1 MKMKYLKSAVL
12 EKDYP
17 EGFEPEV
24 AIAGRS
30 NAGKSSFINTLA
42 GGRIAHVSQQ
52 PGKTRLLNFFSVNEK
67 YRLVDMPGYGYAAR
81 GGREQKNWA
90 KMIETYIS
98 HRDNLIG
105 MILVMDIRRKWTDDE
120 QQLLNFLISLSIPM
134 LVVLNKVDKV
144 KQQERIVKKREI
156 EKIFG
161 IARVFVTSCLKKKG
175 IKEVE
180 DFIYKQWIELYQQTP
195 TSEEDL

>member
-1 MKMKYLKSAVL
+1 MNLKYIKSAVL

-17 EGFEPEV
+17 EGSDPEV

-30 NAGKSSFINTLA
+30 NAGKSSFINSLA

-52 PGKTRLLNFFSVNEK
+52 PGKTRLLNFFSVNNH

-81 GGREQKNWA
+81 GGKEQKGWA
-90 KMIETYIS
+90 NMIETYIS
-98 HRDNLIG
+98 HRKNLVG
-105 MILVMDIRRKWTDDE
+105 MVLVMDIRRKWTDDE
-120 QQLLNFLISLSIPM
+120 QELLNFLIALSLPM

-156 EKIFG
+156 EKNFG
-161 IARVFVTSCLKKKG
+161 VARVFVTSCLKKQG

-180 DFIYKQWIELYQQTP
+180 NFIYKEWIELYQNKP
-195 TSEEDL
+195 AFEEE